1 MEATEMASP
10 IPTTLKRAR
19 AGLFVVFLAQGA
31 GFALLVSRMPTIKDR
46 FSLSDSDLSLL
57 TVALPLLA
65 GIATLVTGSL
75 AHRINSQV
83 LLRVAILLEYLA
95 LVTIGYADT
104 LAVLLPGWVLMGVAF
119 GTVDATMNMKGV
131 ALQQSYGCSIMVGF
145 YAVYSLAGIVGA
157 LAASASVASGLSLGL
172 FLTGAAVVLAIPL
185 LATGPWL
192 AAARI
197 QRPTEPT
204 TTTTPTDAQRNRVP
218 WLPVVSIGV
227 VLTSAYFIESSASSW
242 GAVYVHDTIG
252 STQAVA
258 ALAFAGYSAAMLLER
273 VGADVVIRRL
283 GAPTV
288 VRSSALIALVGTAL
302 VVIAPVAP
310 VAILGF
316 ALAGLGLCVIAPLAF
331 AAAGRLDDSGVSVA
345 RANSF
350 TYVGFLLGAG
360 LIGPIADLSSMRI
373 AYVVP
378 LVLSAVV
385 LLNARRIVGPTA
397 AHDVAMR
404 DGVLSPWK

>member
-19 AGLFVVFLAQGA
+19 VGLFVVFLAQGA

-57 TVALPLLA
+57 TVALPLVA

-83 LLRVAILLEYLA
+83 LLRAAILLEYLA

-131 ALQQSYGCSIMVGF
+131 ALQQSYGRSIMVGF

-197 QRPTEPT
+197 QRPTEPA
-204 TTTTPTDAQRNRVP
+204 TTPTDAQRNRVP

-242 GAVYVHDTIG
+242 SAVYVHDTIG

-258 ALAFAGYSAAMLLER
+258 ALAFAGYSAAMLLGR

-378 LVLSAVV
+378 LALSAVV

-397 AHDVAMR
+397 AHDVTMR